1 MDFLRPNRL
10 QHVRGVYGPLH
21 VDSHGSFLP
30 DLHRDGFPR
39 YWHAGAD
46 DTASVYLDTGVVTSG
61 TGSSGTLKWA
71 ANPNL
76 GNNCA
81 NQPIGCTTGMD
92 AAIQLSLSAGTYTI
106 VIDAYQIV
114 GGSPFGVM
122 YDGVLNADGS
132 TPEPATFM
140 PMGLGVAALGTLIRR
155 RK

>member
-1 MDFLRPNRL
+1 
-10 QHVRGVYGPLH
+10 
-21 VDSHGSFLP
+21 
-30 DLHRDGFPR
+30 
-39 YWHAGAD
+39 
-46 DTASVYLDTGVVTSG
+46 
-61 TGSSGTLKWA
+61 
-71 ANPNL
+71 
-76 GNNCA
+76 
-81 NQPIGCTTGMD
+81 MD

-132 TPEPATFM
+132 SPEPATFM